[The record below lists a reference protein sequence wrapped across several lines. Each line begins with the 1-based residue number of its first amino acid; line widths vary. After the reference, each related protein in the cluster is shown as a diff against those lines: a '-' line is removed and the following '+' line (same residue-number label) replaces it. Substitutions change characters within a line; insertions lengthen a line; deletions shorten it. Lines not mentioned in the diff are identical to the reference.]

1 MVASLCVRF
10 IVLSSV
16 KFYRQFHFTA
26 VEIEYIPLN
35 WMLPPKAKTVKLLAS
50 QAMP

>member
-16 KFYRQFHFTA
+16 KFYRQFYFTA
-26 VEIEYIPLN
+26 VEIEYKLLN
-35 WMLPPKAKTVKLLAS
+35 WMLPPKAKTAKLLAS
-50 QAMP
+50 QTMP